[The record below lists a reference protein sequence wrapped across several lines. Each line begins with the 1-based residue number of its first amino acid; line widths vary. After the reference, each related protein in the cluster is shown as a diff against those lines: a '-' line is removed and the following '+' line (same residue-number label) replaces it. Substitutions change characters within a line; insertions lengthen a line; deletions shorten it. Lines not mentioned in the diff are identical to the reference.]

1 MADEPY
7 VTKTGMVV
15 DPSRL
20 KRNGETLMFTPFTVE
35 LTEPIGSVLEHR
47 TIPPDT
53 DLLVAVRDDDR
64 VIALSR
70 QQMAYHHV
78 AQGQLDGEPWVVFF

>member
-1 MADEPY
+1 MADEHY

-35 LTEPIGSVLEHR
+35 HTESIGSVLER
-47 TIPPDT
+47 RALPPDA
-53 DLLVAVRDDDR
+53 DLLVAVREEDR

-70 QQMAYHHV
+70 KQMAYHHV